1 MNAPPRGGFFW
12 KIVAANGET
21 LTHNEVYTTKASAQH
36 AISVVKANA
45 ASAPR
50 TLELL
55 DLEEAAVVEALP
67 RTPNG
72 LAALLGVT
80 GLNVRNF
87 LRGKFPR
94 SAGEQGTRWRLDDE
108 QVQAVLEESG
118 PMPSRS
124 GELAAR
130 YSGFVAVLDEM
141 IERLEERGTELRDR
155 LDAQSVAWW
164 LADGD
169 PPAEWSEDEQT
180 AFRQWRG
187 ETAPPGPTPPQGAVF
202 PAVPQD
208 VADGLYLPQWWLQE
222 IADLLNQR
230 RQVVFYGPPGTGKTY
245 IAQRLGE
252 LVESV
257 GGSFELVQFHPAYS
271 YEDFFE
277 GFRPRESE
285 TGSGVTYALRP
296 GPLRLAAK
304 RATEEPSKPHLLVI
318 DELNRGNVSKI
329 FGELFF
335 LLEYR
340 DQAIPLQYSPQER
353 FELPSNLY
361 FIGTMNTAD
370 RSIALVD
377 SALRRRFYFVPFL
390 PAESPIK
397 DVLEKWL
404 RAEGLDTEPARL
416 LRRLNEAIGAQE
428 FSIGPSYFMAAR
440 GPEGVNLGRV
450 WRFAIKPLLE
460 EHYYGTGRNVEEL
473 SFEALSRQ
481 GQDIQPEESPPGDD
495 QA

>member
-1 MNAPPRGGFFW
+1 MASLLLLGVDP
-12 KIVAANGET
+12 A
-21 LTHNEVYTTKASAQH
+21 VYPVFRS
-36 AISVVKANA
+36 SVFT
-45 ASAPR
+45 R

-55 DLEEAAVVEALP
+55 DLEEALP
-67 RTPNG
+67 GTPNE
-72 LAALLGVT
+72 LAAMLGVT
-80 GLNVRNF
+80 ELSVRDF
-87 LRGKFPR
+87 LRDRFSRPSDEK
-94 SAGEQGTRWRLDDE
+94 GTRWELDDE
-108 QVQAVLEESG
+108 QARAVIEHFGADASAV
-118 PMPSRS
+118 
-124 GELAAR
+124 GELGGR
-130 YSGFVAVLDEM
+130 YGGFVAVLDEM
-141 IERLEERGTELRDR
+141 IERLEERGTVLRDR

-164 LADGD
+164 LVEGD
-169 PPAEWSEDEQT
+169 PPAGWSEEEQR
-180 AFRQWRG
+180 AFREWRG
-187 ETAPPGPTPPQGAVF
+187 ETAPPEPTPPPGAVF
-202 PAVPQD
+202 PAVPEG
-208 VADGLYLPQWWLQE
+208 VADGLYLPQGWLQE
-222 IADLLNQR
+222 IADLLAQR

-304 RATEEPSKPHLLVI
+304 RATEEPSRPHLLVI

-340 DQAIPLQYSPQER
+340 DRAIPLQYSPQER

-390 PAESPIK
+390 PTESPIK

-416 LRRLNEAIGAQE
+416 LSRLNEAIGAQE

>member
-169 PPAEWSEDEQT
+169 PPAEWSEDDQT

-257 GGSFELVQFHPAYS
+257 GGRSSLFSSIRRTATRTSSRGSGPGRARPAAAS
-271 YEDFFE
+271 PMRC
-277 GFRPRESE
+277 GRVRCVLPRNGRPRS
-285 TGSGVTYALRP
+285 RP
-296 GPLRLAAK
+296 
-304 RATEEPSKPHLLVI
+304 
-318 DELNRGNVSKI
+318 
-329 FGELFF
+329 
-335 LLEYR
+335 
-340 DQAIPLQYSPQER
+340 
-353 FELPSNLY
+353 
-361 FIGTMNTAD
+361 
-370 RSIALVD
+370 
-377 SALRRRFYFVPFL
+377 
-390 PAESPIK
+390 
-397 DVLEKWL
+397 
-404 RAEGLDTEPARL
+404 
-416 LRRLNEAIGAQE
+416 
-428 FSIGPSYFMAAR
+428 
-440 GPEGVNLGRV
+440 
-450 WRFAIKPLLE
+450 
-460 EHYYGTGRNVEEL
+460 
-473 SFEALSRQ
+473 SR
-481 GQDIQPEESPPGDD
+481 ICSSLMS
-495 QA
+495 